1 VSVKRFLVLTAV
13 CFVAAFIGSYAA
25 QVRPSGADP
34 ACGPGCGIAG
44 VGAGSNLVLGG
55 TATFPILSVAS
66 APSFTGSVQAQAYR
80 TGTNCAVTTSSG
92 AATLTNPV
100 CSVTPGAA
108 GTTFTLTYA
117 SPFTNAPACVIEP
130 NTTTPVLSG
139 CTTSISSG
147 TVTATVT
154 FASSTSAPFW
164 VVLVGNGS

>member
-1 VSVKRFLVLTAV
+1 MSAKRFLVLTAI

-25 QVRPSGADP
+25 QVRLSDADP
-34 ACGPGCGIAG
+34 SCGPGCGIAG
-44 VGAGSNLVLGG
+44 VTVGSNLVLGG
-55 TATFPILSVAS
+55 TSTVPQVSVTS
-66 APSFTGSVQAQAYR
+66 APSFSGAVLAKAYM